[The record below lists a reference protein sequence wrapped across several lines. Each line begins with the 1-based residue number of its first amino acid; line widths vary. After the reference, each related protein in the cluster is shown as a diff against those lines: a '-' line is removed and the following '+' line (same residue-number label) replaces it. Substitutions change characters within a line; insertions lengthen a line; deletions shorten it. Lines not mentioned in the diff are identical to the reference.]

1 MQVCNIQLSNIYFD
15 EKLQMYKEILVLCFN
30 FLFYFQE
37 YYQNIE
43 EKLAAAEAALQ
54 AKTAES
60 EEDAKRIEEF
70 HTESGEYRQKLNEVD
85 QENQR

>member
-1 MQVCNIQLSNIYFD
+1 MKWIGKFT
-15 EKLQMYKEILVLCFN
+15 KR
-30 FLFYFQE
+30 FLFNVLIVSFYFKE

-43 EKLAAAEAALQ
+43 EKLATAEAALQ

>member
-1 MQVCNIQLSNIYFD
+1 MNTFT
-15 EKLQMYKEILVLCFN
+15 KR
-30 FLFYFQE
+30 FLFNVLIVSFYFKE

-43 EKLAAAEAALQ
+43 EKLATAEAALQ

>member
-1 MQVCNIQLSNIYFD
+1 MKSIYTFT
-15 EKLQMYKEILVLCFN
+15 KR
-30 FLFYFQE
+30 FLFNVLIFSFYFKE

-43 EKLAAAEAALQ
+43 EKLATAEAALQ

>member
-1 MQVCNIQLSNIYFD
+1 MKIAYSQDLYVNYIF
-15 EKLQMYKEILVLCFN
+15 V
-30 FLFYFQE
+30 FLE

-43 EKLAAAEAALQ
+43 EKLATAEAALQ
-54 AKTAES
+54 AKTAEC

-70 HTESGEYRQKLNEVD
+70 HTESGEYRQKLNELD

>member
-1 MQVCNIQLSNIYFD
+1 MKSIGKFT
-15 EKLQMYKEILVLCFN
+15 KR
-30 FLFYFQE
+30 FLFNVLIFSFYFKE

-43 EKLAAAEAALQ
+43 EKLATAEAALQ

>member
-1 MQVCNIQLSNIYFD
+1 MKTFTRQFLFN
-15 EKLQMYKEILVLCFN
+15 VLIVS
-30 FLFYFQE
+30 FYFQE

>member
-1 MQVCNIQLSNIYFD
+1 MKSIGKFT
-15 EKLQMYKEILVLCFN
+15 KR
-30 FLFYFQE
+30 FLFNVLIVSFYFKE

-43 EKLAAAEAALQ
+43 EKLATAEAALQ

>member
-1 MQVCNIQLSNIYFD
+1 MKSIIYTFT
-15 EKLQMYKEILVLCFN
+15 KR
-30 FLFYFQE
+30 FLFNVLIFSFYFKE

-43 EKLAAAEAALQ
+43 EKLATAEAALQ

>member
-1 MQVCNIQLSNIYFD
+1 MKSIFT
-15 EKLQMYKEILVLCFN
+15 KR
-30 FLFYFQE
+30 FLFNVLIFSFYFKE

-43 EKLAAAEAALQ
+43 EKLATAEAALQ

>member
-1 MQVCNIQLSNIYFD
+1 MQVCNFQLLIICLD
-15 EKLQMYKEILVLCFN
+15 EINRCTEQFLLCVYC
-30 FLFYFQE
+30 LFYFQE

>member
-1 MQVCNIQLSNIYFD
+1 MHRTIFT
-15 EKLQMYKEILVLCFN
+15 LCFHC
-30 FLFYFQE
+30 LFYLQE

>member
-1 MQVCNIQLSNIYFD
+1 MFRW
-15 EKLQMYKEILVLCFN
+15 KAFTKR
-30 FLFYFQE
+30 FLFNVLIFSFYFKE

-43 EKLAAAEAALQ
+43 EKLATAEAALQ